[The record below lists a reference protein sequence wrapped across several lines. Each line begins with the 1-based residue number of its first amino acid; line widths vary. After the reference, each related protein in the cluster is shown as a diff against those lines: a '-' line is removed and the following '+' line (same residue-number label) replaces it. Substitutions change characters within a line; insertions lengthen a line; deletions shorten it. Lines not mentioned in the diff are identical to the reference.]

1 MSDIKTPV
9 TTKEALGEIAKTM
22 LENAPTI
29 TLGVLTVVTLLTSA
43 KYYPKSLALL
53 IPLFTAASSILI
65 TWYQILKNKV
75 RELRIAIDAVDDA
88 LLDTTVTIEEI
99 RDIFIKIRK
108 RAIESQNKLLT
119 ERMNHNHIEQE
130 AKKTHTRIDEQ
141 KRSILCLKAWKNRQI
156 WALIILSILVTY
168 ILEHIKWT

>member
-1 MSDIKTPV
+1 MPDIKTPE
-9 TTKEALGEIAKTM
+9 TSKKALGEIAKTM

-65 TWYQILKNKV
+65 AWYQILKNKV

-88 LLDTTVTIEEI
+88 LLDNTVTIEEI
-99 RDIFIKIRK
+99 RDIFFKIRK
-108 RAIESQNKLLT
+108 RAVESQNKLLT
-119 ERMNHNHIEQE
+119 ERMNHIEQE
-130 AKKTHTRIDEQ
+130 ASKAYSPNDEQ
-141 KRSILCLKAWKNRQI
+141 KISILCLKAWKNHQI
-156 WALIILSILVTY
+156 WALIILTIIITY
-168 ILEHIKWT
+168 IAEHIKWT

>member
-1 MSDIKTPV
+1 MPEIEAPV
-9 TTKEALGEIAKTM
+9 TSKIAPGEIVKKA

-29 TLGVLTVVTLLTSA
+29 TLGVLTIVTLLTSA

-119 ERMNHNHIEQE
+119 ERMNHNHIEQL

-141 KRSILCLKAWKNRQI
+141 KISILCLKAWKNRQT
-156 WALIILSILVTY
+156 WALIILSIIITY
-168 ILEHIKWT
+168 IAEHIKWT